1 VRRLL
6 SAFCFVSSASLLFG
20 SLLWG
25 GAIAQSRPGFI
36 HVDEIRPGMKGYGL
50 SVLRGTEP
58 ERFDVEVIDVLHQFR
73 PNQDLILIRTP
84 HPLLDRARGVA
95 GMSGSP
101 IYLDGRLA
109 GAYAYGWSYG
119 VDPVVGVTPIANML
133 AELKRPVRLD
143 MFPGAKPLPGRP
155 SAKLDRHRP
164 SKERLAGL
172 PSYRGEHEVSA
183 LSTLRALQE
192 KKARTSGPL
201 GLHQA
206 STPLM
211 LGGLDDAIAQM
222 IAKELEPLGF
232 VATQAGTGGSSTGG
246 PRQFEPGGAVA
257 VQLARGDIAM
267 TGVGTITYVGKGGRT
282 LAFGHPMMEAG
293 ATGLPTATARV
304 VHVLVSEARSFKIA
318 EAGRSLGALVQDRQ
332 PAIVIDPDIQAAS
345 IPIRVKVNGAE
356 GAPKTEWNVEV
367 ASHRVLTPGIVFAVI
382 ANAVKSTASDATDVI
397 FRAKSQIGIEGHGI
411 VSLEEQGF
419 SPMGAASAAVFSQ
432 LRMFGLMEAA
442 FANPFEVSRVTSI
455 DLELDLEL
463 SRDVFQIADASVA
476 YDEVDPGE
484 EVTIYVK
491 LRRVDQPD
499 TLRAVKVR
507 VPEAAAGKTVR
518 VAILPGNK
526 VAVEQPRARSLG
538 DLIEQANRRY
548 AATSMVV
555 ALQMPTRGLRF
566 EGHVVDSLPASA
578 LNSLQFVSS
587 TEDSRPFVTQ
597 SRTDIKMP
605 QVVVGGT
612 NLALRV
618 REVARGQLLGE

>member
-1 VRRLL
+1 MKRLL
-6 SAFCFVSSASLLFG
+6 SALCFLSSVSLLAG

-25 GAIAQSRPGFI
+25 GAIAQSTPGFI

-50 SVLRGTEP
+50 SVLQGTEP

-155 SAKLDRHRP
+155 SAKLDRRRP

-172 PSYRGEHEVSA
+172 PAFRGEHEVNA
-183 LSTLRALQE
+183 LSTLRALHL
-192 KKARTSGPL
+192 KKARSRGPL

-211 LGGLDDAIAQM
+211 LGGLDDSIAQM

-232 VATQAGTGGSSTGG
+232 VATQAGTGAGSTGG

-267 TGVGTITYVGKGGRT
+267 TGVGTVTYVGKGGRT

-332 PAIVIDPDIQAAS
+332 PAIVIDPDIEAAS

-356 GAPKTEWNVEV
+356 GAPKTEWHVEV

-397 FRAKSQIGIEGHGI
+397 FRAKSKIGIDGHGI

-463 SRDVFQIADASVA
+463 SREVFQITDASVA

-484 EVTIYVK
+484 DVTIYVK

-499 TLRAVKVR
+499 TIRAVQVK
-507 VPEAAAGKTVR
+507 VPEAAAGKTIR
-518 VAILPGNK
+518 VAVLPGNK
-526 VAVEQPRARSLG
+526 VAVEQPRPRSLG

-548 AATSMVV
+548 EATSMVV

-597 SRTDIKMP
+597 SRTEVTMP

-618 REVARGQLLGE
+618 REVARDRLLGE

>member
-1 VRRLL
+1 LL
-6 SAFCFVSSASLLFG
+6 G
-20 SLLWG
+20 SLVWG
-25 GAIAQSRPGFI
+25 GAIAQSTPGFI

-183 LSTLRALQE
+183 LSTLRALHE
-192 KKARTSGPL
+192 KKARTKGPL

-232 VATQAGTGGSSTGG
+232 VATQAGTGGSSTSG

-267 TGVGTITYVGKGGRT
+267 TAVGTITYVGKGGRT

-397 FRAKSQIGIEGHGI
+397 FRARSKIGIEGHGI

-442 FANPFEVSRVTSI
+442 FANPFEISRVTSI

-463 SRDVFQIADASVA
+463 SREVFQISDASVA

-499 TLRAVKVR
+499 TIRAVKVR
-507 VPEAAAGKTVR
+507 VPEAAAGQTIR

-538 DLIEQANRRY
+538 DLIERANRRY
-548 AATSMVV
+548 AANSMVV

-566 EGHVVDSLPASA
+566 EGHVVDSLSASA

-618 REVARGQLLGE
+618 REVARDQLLGE